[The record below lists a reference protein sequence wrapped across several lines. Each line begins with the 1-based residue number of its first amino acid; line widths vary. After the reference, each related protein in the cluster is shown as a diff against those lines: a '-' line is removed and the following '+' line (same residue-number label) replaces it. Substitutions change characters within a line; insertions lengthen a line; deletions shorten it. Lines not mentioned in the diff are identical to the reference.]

1 MVDDE
6 PGVAAKPPAKI
17 DAQSVSMVKGGGLTP
32 GCFPLGHVDEVLTNV
47 QWNEVVNDM
56 AVTSAVAM
64 YQVAAEGID
73 PCEAKGSAKMGD
85 GHRSSEKVDTTR
97 RIPLQHAF
105 GHLLLCPEVSL
116 TGKRAGAV
124 PTGLDGDGPVEGA
137 RYRPAWVEAEVG
149 ENRAE
154 GGGGLRVVPS

>member
-1 MVDDE
+1 
-6 PGVAAKPPAKI
+6 
-17 DAQSVSMVKGGGLTP
+17 
-32 GCFPLGHVDEVLTNV
+32 
-47 QWNEVVNDM
+47 
-56 AVTSAVAM
+56 
-64 YQVAAEGID
+64 
-73 PCEAKGSAKMGD
+73 MGD

-97 RIPLQHAF
+97 RIPFQHAF